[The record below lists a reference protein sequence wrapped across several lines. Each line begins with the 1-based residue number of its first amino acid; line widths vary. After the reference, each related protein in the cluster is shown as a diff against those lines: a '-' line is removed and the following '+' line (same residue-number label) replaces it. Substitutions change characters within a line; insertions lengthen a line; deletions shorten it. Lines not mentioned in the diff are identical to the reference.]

1 MGIEQAQNLCGK
13 GKRAERKWVIEGK
26 LKGKRETKQEIM
38 RMEGGRREI
47 GRKNWMKKD
56 RKRK

>member
-26 LKGKRETKQEIM
+26 LKGERNKARDYEN
-38 RMEGGRREI
+38 GRRKE
-47 GRKNWMKKD
+47 RD
-56 RKRK
+56 RKKKRDEEEG